1 MNLTPYLKELLY
13 QHECVTLPNF
23 GSFLTQTAGIKVN
36 RLTGEFI
43 APKRSLSFNRLIQQN
58 DGVLASYVAQREG
71 LSYPDALEAIT
82 KEISRWNNRLSADL
96 MVLPGIGEFSKTS
109 ENKLRF
115 LPYGEINFDAQATGL
130 HDFQRKP
137 LKAQL
142 QAASIVPPVIPQP
155 DNSTP
160 NNMQK
165 ENLAFT
171 PEQPE
176 EKSSSTMKYA
186 AIGIIAVALLG
197 ASYYFGNQYL
207 ESERLKSTELAQKRI
222 TKNVQEARFD
232 LGAIAG
238 LTVNVPA
245 EIETVEDTTIP
256 IESGSFYSVIAGSFR
271 DQINAERKLAALKAQ
286 GFDAAYAESSAD
298 GLYRVAYGRFE
309 TKREA
314 FSMLSF
320 IQLSLEEEAWYLVE
334 GY

>member
-23 GSFLTQTAGIKVN
+23 GSFLTQATGIKVN
-36 RLTGEFI
+36 RITGEFI
-43 APKRSLSFNRLIQQN
+43 APKRSISFNRLIQQN
-58 DGVLASYVAQREG
+58 DGVLASYVAMREG

-82 KEISRWNNRLSADL
+82 KEISRWNNRLTAGL
-96 MVLPGIGEFSKTS
+96 IILPGIGEFSKTA
-109 ENKLRF
+109 ENRLRF
-115 LPYGEINFDAQATGL
+115 IPYGEINFDAQATGL
-130 HDFQRKP
+130 QDFNRKP
-137 LKAQL
+137 LKAHL

-176 EKSSSTMKYA
+176 ENGSSTLKYA
-186 AIGIIAVALLG
+186 AIGVVAVALIG
-197 ASYYFGNQYL
+197 ASYFFGNQYL
-207 ESERLKSTELAQKRI
+207 EAERLKSTELAQKRI
-222 TKNVQEARFD
+222 TKNVQEASFD

-238 LTVNVPA
+238 LTINVPA
-245 EIETVEDTTIP
+245 EIETVEESTLP
-256 IESGSFYSVIAGSFR
+256 VESGSFYSVIAGSFR
-271 DQINAERKLAALKAQ
+271 NQVNAERKLATLKAQ

-309 TKREA
+309 TKKEA
-314 FSMLSF
+314 FSLLNF
-320 IQLSLEEEAWYLVE
+320 LQLSLEQEAWYLVE